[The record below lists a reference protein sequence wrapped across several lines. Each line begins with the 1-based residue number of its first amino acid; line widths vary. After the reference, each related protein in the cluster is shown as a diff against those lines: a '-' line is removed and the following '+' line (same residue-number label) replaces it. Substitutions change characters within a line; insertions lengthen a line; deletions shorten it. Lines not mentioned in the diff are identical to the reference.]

1 MGEIE
6 IPRKKEYRI
15 KMDNETFETP
25 RIVGKL
31 NGLIIDSKETVSVT
45 ITSSLGYLIF
55 HNSMHAGV
63 IYYAP
68 RAVLQGAKANLIIQD
83 QFDKF
88 VLDES
93 LDIRVSGPNNAETMI
108 TLRID

>member
-1 MGEIE
+1 MGNIE
-6 IPRKKEYRI
+6 IPRKKEFRI

-25 RIVGKL
+25 RIMGKL
-31 NGLIIDSKETVSVT
+31 NSVIVDSKETISIT

-55 HNSMHAGV
+55 HNAMHKGIV
-63 IYYAP
+63 YYAP
-68 RAVLQGAKANLIIQD
+68 RAVLQGAQANLIVQD

-93 LDIRVSGPNNAETMI
+93 LDIRVSGPNSAETMI

>member
-1 MGEIE
+1 MGDIE
-6 IPRKKEYRI
+6 IPRKKEFRI

-25 RIVGKL
+25 KVIGKL

-45 ITSSLGYLIF
+45 ITSSLGYLVF
-55 HNSMHAGV
+55 HNPMHKGIV
-63 IYYAP
+63 YYAP
-68 RAVLQGAKANLIIQD
+68 RAVLQGAQANLIVQD

-88 VLDES
+88 VLDET

-108 TLRID
+108 ILRID